1 MLKDEEPPTPSGPV
15 VVEGAGDQSPT
26 SPDAVT
32 TVEVDVGWAVTL
44 KIVESA
50 RNESERGMQA
60 DPDGGID
67 LGDVDDVVVD
77 RTT

>member
-1 MLKDEEPPTPSGPV
+1 MDGEPPAPSESV
-15 VVEGAGDQSPT
+15 VVQGAAAQSLT

-32 TVEVDVGWAVTL
+32 TAEVDVGWAVTL

-50 RNESERGMQA
+50 RDEPERNMQA
-60 DPDGGID
+60 DSDGD
-67 LGDVDDVVVD
+67 PALGDVDDDID